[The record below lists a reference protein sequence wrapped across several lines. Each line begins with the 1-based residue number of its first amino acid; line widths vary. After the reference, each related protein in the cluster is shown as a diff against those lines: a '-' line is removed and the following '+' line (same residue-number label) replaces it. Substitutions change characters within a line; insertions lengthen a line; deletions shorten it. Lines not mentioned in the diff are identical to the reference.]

1 MYRHEDFVDLT
12 NACDYIN
19 IRVRNQNPFSEF
31 FFFEKDFPMNPPG
44 AKRQRCIWLI
54 VIFLF
59 SLAGAGHA
67 RTRDFRLSPQDCSQ
81 IEDDEAR
88 LQCYDHIFG
97 RGSDLPELEP
107 AEEEEPP
114 PLEDDS
120 YLAKVWELDETGPRG
135 KFAIRMHRSN
145 YVLPVSYNSA
155 LSGRRFKEGDSA
167 MDVNETEVK
176 YQISIKSKLWQDVL
190 GKDMDLWFG
199 YTQRSFWQFYNFDDS
214 APFRETNYEPEILL
228 NFRTNFDVL
237 GLKGRMVNVGLNH
250 QSNGR
255 SEPTSRSWNRI
266 VGNVGFEKG
275 DFVLLLSA
283 WYRIPESE
291 EDDDNPDI
299 DDYLGPGEIQG
310 YYFWNRQRFGV
321 MLRNSLDFDDNHGAV
336 QLEWSFPLFEKIGG
350 YIQYF
355 NGYGES
361 LLDYDSSSNRIGIGF
376 ILTDWN

>member
-1 MYRHEDFVDLT
+1 MP
-12 NACDYIN
+12 NPCDYIN
-19 IRVRNQNPFSEF
+19 IQVRNPFSDIF
-31 FFFEKDFPMNPPG
+31 VFEKDFSMNPPG
-44 AKRQRCIWLI
+44 ANRQKCLWLI
-54 VIFLF
+54 VVFLF

-67 RTRDFRLSPQDCSQ
+67 KTRDFRLSPQDCSQ
-81 IEDDEAR
+81 IEDDGAR
-88 LQCYDHIFG
+88 LQCYDQIFG
-97 RGSDLPELEP
+97 RGSDLPELGS
-107 AEEEEPP
+107 AEQDEQP
-114 PLEDDS
+114 PLDGDS
-120 YLAKVWELDETGPRG
+120 YLAKVWELDETGARG

-145 YVLPVSYNSA
+145 YILPVSYNSA
-155 LSGRRFKEGDSA
+155 LSGTRFKEGDAA

-190 GKDMDLWFG
+190 GKNMDLWFG

-266 VGNVGFEKG
+266 VGNVGFEK
-275 DFVLLLSA
+275 DNFVLLLSA
-283 WYRIPESE
+283 WYRIPESN

-310 YYFWNRQRFGV
+310 YYFWNRHRLGV
-321 MLRNSLDFDDNHGAV
+321 MLRNSLDFDDNRGAV

-376 ILTDWN
+376 ILRDWD